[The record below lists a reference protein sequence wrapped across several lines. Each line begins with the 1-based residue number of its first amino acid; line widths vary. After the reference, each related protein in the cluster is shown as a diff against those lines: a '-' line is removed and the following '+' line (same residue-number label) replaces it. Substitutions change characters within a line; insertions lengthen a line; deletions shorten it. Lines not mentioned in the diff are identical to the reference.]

1 MVLYGTCLAVSS
13 VMERVG
19 ICHHVGRVSPVFDV
33 ASNLQTFDVE
43 NGWVRQREEKVLVGR
58 DPYSR
63 AREVSGHGVT
73 TVICGAVSQPLEQAL
88 HALGVKVIGFVCGS
102 IDEVMAAFAEG
113 RLEDERFLMPGCC
126 GRARRFGKQRC
137 DDSFENR
144 STRGMSDK
152 IAVTSIDGTMEGMVD
167 ERFGRC
173 RKLVVYDPRS
183 NTIEVLDNNAN
194 KGLAQGA
201 GIQTADNVVNA
212 GVHAVISGDF
222 GPKAF
227 QVLRAAG
234 IEVYSTVNTT
244 VKEALSR
251 FEEGKLTKLAGAD
264 VRSHW

>member
-1 MVLYGTCLAVSS
+1 MVLHGIWLAVSW

-33 ASNLQTFDVE
+33 ASNLQIFDVD
-43 NGWVRQREEKVLVGR
+43 NGWAKQREERVLVGQ

-73 TVICGAVSQPLEQAL
+73 TVICGAISQPLQQAL

-102 IDEVMAAFAEG
+102 IDEVIAAFVEG

-126 GRARRFGKQRC
+126 GQARRFGSRQPVGSF
-137 DDSFENR
+137 DDR
-144 STRGMSDK
+144 PPKARPVK

-183 NTIEVLDNNAN
+183 NTIEVLDNRAN
-194 KGLAQGA
+194 TGLAQGA
-201 GIQTADNVVNA
+201 GVQTAENVVNA
-212 GVHAVISGDF
+212 GAHAVISGDF

-227 QVLRAAG
+227 QMLRAAG
-234 IEVYSTVNTT
+234 IEVYSTMSMT
-244 VKEALSR
+244 VREALSR